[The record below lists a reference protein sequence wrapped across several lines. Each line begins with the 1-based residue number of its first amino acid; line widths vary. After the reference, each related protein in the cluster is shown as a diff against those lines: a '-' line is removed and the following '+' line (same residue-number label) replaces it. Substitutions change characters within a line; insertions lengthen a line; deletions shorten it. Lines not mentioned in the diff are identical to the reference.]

1 VRVQAL
7 STAILKPEALS
18 LEEIEAQG
26 RERELVV
33 FGGGAVINVTDANPH
48 VKFINFDY
56 TQGIESQNLFVVL
69 SVAVNGRDR
78 GFFDAH
84 CVEVLID

>member
-7 STAILKPEALS
+7 STAILKPDVLS
-18 LEEIEAQG
+18 LEELEAQG

-33 FGGGAVINVTDANPH
+33 FGAGAIIDVTDANPH
-48 VKFINFDY
+48 VKFVNFDY
-56 TQGIESQNLFVVL
+56 TQGIESQDLFVVL
-69 SVAVNGRDR
+69 SAAVNGRDR

-84 CVEVLID
+84 CVEVLTD